1 MIYGWPSLLLAL
13 GFASLAALAF
23 ETPPDPA
30 LPPTATPPPATALP
44 AAPARSPAAITQPNP
59 TDGFLRWNRSQRRV
73 DADLNGWPLRK
84 ALEKIA
90 AATGWAVLV
99 EPGLE
104 SRIAARFSQRPEREA
119 LSTLLADVNYAL
131 VPSPN
136 GPSRLLVFRSN
147 SDNATVSVRPTPDPD
162 PESPEAGVLDKELIV
177 RLKKGARESIHDLAK
192 RLGARVAGSID
203 SLDAHRLVF
212 DDAEAADR
220 ARNELASSENVESV
234 ESNYAIGSPTRMERA
249 TGLQAPVLGLKARP
263 IQDGSTV
270 VVALIDTAVP
280 SSGLTHADFLLPG
293 VSVAG
298 DVQPGTGLS
307 HGPAMFETVIQGLA
321 LTQASDTGQPV
332 RVLPIDV
339 YGGRSETSSFEVAQG
354 VVVALEKGAD
364 ILNLSLAGPTSS
376 PILHDVLQQASQAGV
391 VAFAA
396 PGNQPT
402 TEPNYPAAYPE
413 VVAVTASDRRGS
425 LAPYAN
431 RGDFVDL
438 IAPGTSVIPFQG
450 ESFVVNGTS
459 VATAYTAGLAAGL
472 LADSGKPAAEIVRQ
486 LKARIGFTPPKP
498 TGP

>member
-1 MIYGWPSLLLAL
+1 VIYGWPSLLLAL
-13 GFASLAALAF
+13 GLASLAALAF
-23 ETPPDPA
+23 ETPPVPA
-30 LPPTATPPPATALP
+30 LT
-44 AAPARSPAAITQPNP
+44 PNP
-59 TDGFLRWNRSQRRV
+59 TPTSTAAAVPATPARPPAATAQPKPADGFLRWNRSQRRV

-90 AATGWAVLV
+90 AATGWAVLI

-147 SDNATVSVRPTPDPD
+147 SDNATVSVQPVPD
-162 PESPEAGVLDKELIV
+162 PETPEAGVLDKELVV
-177 RLKKGARESIHDLAK
+177 RLRKGARESIHDLAK

-220 ARNELASSENVESV
+220 ARNELASDENVESV

-280 SSGLTHADFLLPG
+280 SSGLAHADFLLPG

-298 DVQPGTGLS
+298 EVQAGTGLS

-321 LTQASDTGQPV
+321 LTQTSDAGQPV

-402 TEPNYPAAYPE
+402 TQPNYPAAYPE
-413 VVAVTASDRRGS
+413 VVAVTASDRRGA

-438 IAPGTSVIPFQG
+438 IAPGTSVVPYQG

-486 LKARIGFTPPKP
+486 LKARIGFTPPQS